1 MAVVYEIRD
10 WKKHYTVAQNRRG
23 EKPNSDESRPL
34 PWVAMRTRFD
44 GKGYRRVMRMPNS
57 MELIGAWMLIVEV
70 AAQCPKHGR
79 LEDADGPMT
88 AIDLADKTLGDS
100 TVFER
105 ALQVFASK
113 EVGWMDAKPVQSRSE
128 RGAPTTRDGTVRDVT
143 ERNESKGPTSAT
155 AAAPLDRGN
164 TDLDRS
170 GSESG
175 FDVSIVTGETLRSL
189 DRLEAWHRHDL
200 TRPDSIVE
208 GSEVFLQN
216 VKAAA
221 AKAITAE
228 SVRNE
233 IAVFKWLV
241 KGRNWDYLNASH
253 DEIAKAMKRKPKA
266 PAKPSEDGP
275 VSLADV
281 LKQRTEGAR

>member
-70 AAQCPKHGR
+70 AAQCPTHGR

-88 AIDLADKTLGDS
+88 AVDLADKTLGDS

-105 ALQVFASK
+105 ALQVFSSK
-113 EVGWMDAKPVQSRSE
+113 DVVWMDAVEVQSRSE
-128 RGAPTTRDGTVRDVT
+128 RGAPTVRNDT
-143 ERNESKGPTSAT
+143 GRNGYKNPTSAQG
-155 AAAPLDRGN
+155 AAPLDRDDS
-164 TDLDRS
+164 DLDRS

-175 FDVSIVTGETLRSL
+175 FDVSIVTEETLRSL
-189 DRLEAWHRHDL
+189 DRLEAWYRHDL
-200 TRPDSIVE
+200 TRPDSIVD
-208 GSEVFLQN
+208 SSPACWLNVQAAA
-216 VKAAA
+216 VKAV
-221 AKAITAE
+221 TAE
-228 SVRNE
+228 DVKPVNL
-233 IAVFKWLV
+233 FKWLV
-241 KGRNWDYLNASH
+241 KGRNWAYLNATH
-253 DEIAKAMKRKPKA
+253 DDIAKAMRRRTKTAPKPA
-266 PAKPSEDGP
+266 DDGP
-275 VSLADV
+275 VPLADV
-281 LKQRTEGAR
+281 LKQLTEGTR